1 MLKRILWLIFAF
13 STLANSQYIYE
24 ANQPLYHLQNNANDF
39 QGELAYEIAD
49 DGISPAIDFSFNFNF
64 YGNTFDSARIATNG
78 CLHFGLTSTAY
89 ADYCGDFTP
98 DPLPRYKNTLY
109 PFWTDLIRDNQSKM
123 LAKNFSDKSVFG
135 WYNMRE
141 YNRANTD
148 NSFEVILW
156 PNSTFDFRY
165 GGLNIIQHD
174 VLIGEQGDSNNYY
187 QYLFYDE
194 CNTGTTNVAGT
205 CVNTNWNNSTF
216 NTLLENG
223 GSLYGSGSGN
233 GIDCSNPLNDSSC
246 PGYAQAYETQQCGL
260 NALYSENCSGYWEA
274 FDDLQC
280 SLDPQYAPFCRG
292 YRQEDSV
299 AFFDEDNVDYGT
311 SDEDMFGFDTDGYIE
326 DDFSTGAIV
335 FDFDGTGRPDGQE
348 PDEVFIVLDDDL
360 FTEEFSYDD
369 FLEETELREEEVFVI
384 NFDDDFNGGFND
396 PFGGPDEPFL
406 DPLPF
411 VDPSF
416 QQIEELVLLETLET
430 FPVPGFELDDPV
442 SIDVEE
448 IIETQIAAIEER
460 REEREERE
468 AEEEFAEVLEELFQD
483 EAEGERLAEEVF
495 EEEAV
500 EETIEALEEIFEEEL
515 IAREEELEEEIFEE
529 DIQVVASIEREDG
542 GSSFSREDR
551 LAVVASTITAAQN
564 SVSGT
569 NAGTTA
575 ASGGYSASSS
585 NSVSSGNSAITSSI
599 AGSST
604 FSSGSISDQVQA
616 SAVQTQQILTM
627 SDSGAAGGEVS
638 SITTT
643 SSPMPGINT
652 SSVVASSGSDAQS
665 SVQSQLDSS
674 VSGDM
679 SATETEALV
688 SQIVAQNLQ
697 EAQEELQASA
707 NNSNTGEYGDQTQLV
722 AFIGFNPGFTKYYD
736 VRLQDNSTW
745 YKPEQIYANNVM
757 TDNITAFYTYAN
769 QSINSLS
776 SMINLQPELEGG
788 EL

>member
-1 MLKRILWLIFAF
+1 M
-13 STLANSQYIYE
+13 
-24 ANQPLYHLQNNANDF
+24 
-39 QGELAYEIAD
+39 
-49 DGISPAIDFSFNFNF
+49 
-64 YGNTFDSARIATNG
+64 
-78 CLHFGLTSTAY
+78 
-89 ADYCGDFTP
+89 
-98 DPLPRYKNTLY
+98 
-109 PFWTDLIRDNQSKM
+109 
-123 LAKNFSDKSVFG
+123 
-135 WYNMRE
+135 
-141 YNRANTD
+141 
-148 NSFEVILW
+148 
-156 PNSTFDFRY
+156 
-165 GGLNIIQHD
+165 
-174 VLIGEQGDSNNYY
+174 
-187 QYLFYDE
+187 
-194 CNTGTTNVAGT
+194 
-205 CVNTNWNNSTF
+205 
-216 NTLLENG
+216 
-223 GSLYGSGSGN
+223 
-233 GIDCSNPLNDSSC
+233 
-246 PGYAQAYETQQCGL
+246 
-260 NALYSENCSGYWEA
+260 
-274 FDDLQC
+274 
-280 SLDPQYAPFCRG
+280 
-292 YRQEDSV
+292 
-299 AFFDEDNVDYGT
+299 
-311 SDEDMFGFDTDGYIE
+311 
-326 DDFSTGAIV
+326 
-335 FDFDGTGRPDGQE
+335 
-348 PDEVFIVLDDDL
+348 
-360 FTEEFSYDD
+360 
-369 FLEETELREEEVFVI
+369 
-384 NFDDDFNGGFND
+384 
-396 PFGGPDEPFL
+396 
-406 DPLPF
+406 
-411 VDPSF
+411 
-416 QQIEELVLLETLET
+416 
-430 FPVPGFELDDPV
+430 
-442 SIDVEE
+442 
-448 IIETQIAAIEER
+448 
-460 REEREERE
+460 
-468 AEEEFAEVLEELFQD
+468 
-483 EAEGERLAEEVF
+483 
-495 EEEAV
+495 
-500 EETIEALEEIFEEEL
+500 
-515 IAREEELEEEIFEE
+515 
-529 DIQVVASIEREDG
+529 
-542 GSSFSREDR
+542 
-551 LAVVASTITAAQN
+551 AVVASTITAAQN